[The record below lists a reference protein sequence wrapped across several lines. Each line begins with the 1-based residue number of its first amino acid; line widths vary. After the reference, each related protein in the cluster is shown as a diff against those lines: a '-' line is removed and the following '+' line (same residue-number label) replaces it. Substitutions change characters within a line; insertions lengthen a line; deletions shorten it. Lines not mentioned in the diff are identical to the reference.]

1 MRKVSALLFTLT
13 LTLLLSGCKN
23 SSENTAY
30 DQVGDM
36 RVFEEPR
43 REVTLR
49 SSSGLW
55 NESVPAP
62 KPMATQNATHKK
74 MLSRQYTTVGDLE
87 LE

>member
-1 MRKVSALLFTLT
+1 MRKVSALLFFLT

-49 SSSGLW
+49 SGSGLW

-62 KPMATQNATHKK
+62 KPMATQNTAKHK
-74 MLSRQYTTVGDLE
+74 LARQYVTVGDIE